1 LPNRAGPNVHDDWW
15 PGPRPIAGGSDWDIE
30 PWVGAPDRAEDQY
43 PCKWRRK
50 VGGWPRPTPLGRPG
64 RRVSNA
70 RRQQKDYSPEAPG
83 SFLNDFSTASRNN
96 IGSRSPP
103 LANSIIRLATML
115 TAGSVRSIKPKECKV
130 SSNAEVMT
138 ATSSDEN
145 ASSPKRDRIGMPATP
160 PAKPR
165 CLLPHLAGGHL
176 DSFRRSDVRSLG
188 GKSTLVT

>member
-1 LPNRAGPNVHDDWW
+1 MGGGGPSR
-15 PGPRPIAGGSDWDIE
+15 RPISMQM
-30 PWVGAPDRAEDQY
+30 APES
-43 PCKWRRK
+43 WR
-50 VGGWPRPTPLGRPG
+50 VARPTPLGRPG

-138 ATSSDEN
+138 ATSSGEN
-145 ASSPKRDRIGMPATP
+145 ASSPKKDRIGMPATP

-165 CLLPHLAGGHL
+165 CLLPHLAGGL
-176 DSFRRSDVRSLG
+176 PRDAEPLSRLQARCGLLCLLP
-188 GKSTLVT
+188 T